1 MHSVTFTANFNLGEI
16 VYLRVSSRSK
26 GIINGFTIREGLV
39 PMYLVQWDDFDEKTH
54 TATELTTEKPDPY
67 DDAHHG
73 QDEEA

>member
-1 MHSVTFTANFNLGEI
+1 
-16 VYLRVSSRSK
+16 
-26 GIINGFTIREGLV
+26 
-39 PMYLVQWDDFDEKTH
+39 MYLVQWDDFDEKTH